1 MYNYYCITYNLFY
14 FVGRYR
20 KSIELRPDF
29 PCVYSDCGL
38 IYESNN
44 CPQKAIKYYEM
55 ALRLNP
61 NHLNTLYNI
70 SNLELKLGHLEKSI
84 SYYQQI
90 LINEVNDVESL
101 DVHMKL
107 ANIFYNRKKNF
118 NEALYHYEKALN
130 IDNRCLDAYLNIAS
144 ILHKINKSNEALQY
158 LISAIQIDAN
168 CAMAYANIGFIKEET
183 KCYNEAIESYRMAL
197 KIKPD
202 FPEAYCNLVQCY
214 QNICDWSD
222 IKENYN
228 LRINKLKDIIR
239 QQLDDD
245 IVPSLSPYNSLLYSF
260 SLEEIKN
267 IASKY
272 AEDIVKKSL
281 VAKQASNKS
290 YKYEKSPSDNI
301 ERIRVGY
308 VFSDSDDHSVSQ
320 ILQFILNC
328 HDKNNFELFYYSLSP
343 FCSSW

>member
-1 MYNYYCITYNLFY
+1 MYDNNLIY

-70 SNLELKLGHLEKSI
+70 SNLELKLGHLDKAI
-84 SYYQQI
+84 SYYQRI
-90 LINEVNDVESL
+90 LINEVNVIESL

-107 ANIFYNRKKNF
+107 ANIFHKRMDNF
-118 NEALYHYEKALN
+118 NEALYHYEKALTF
-130 IDNRCLDAYLNIAS
+130 DNKCLDAYFNIAS
-144 ILHKINKSNEALQY
+144 ILHKMNKSNEALQY
-158 LISAIQIDAN
+158 LISAVQIDPN
-168 CAMAYANIGFIKEET
+168 CAIAYTNIGFIKEEG
-183 KCYNEAIESYRMAL
+183 KRYNEAIESYKMAL

-202 FPEAYCNLVQCY
+202 FPDAYCNLVQCF

-222 IKENYN
+222 NEENYN
-228 LRINKLKDIIR
+228 LRIKKLKDIIR
-239 QQLDDD
+239 QQLNDDT
-245 IVPSLSPYNSLLYSF
+245 VPSLSPYNSSLYSF
-260 SLEEIKN
+260 SLEEMKN

-272 AEDIVKKSL
+272 AEETVKKL
-281 VAKQASNKS
+281 LATKKAFKS
-290 YKYEKSPSDNI
+290 YNYEKSSSDNI

-308 VFSDSDDHSVSQ
+308 VFSDSSDHSVSQ
-320 ILQFILNC
+320 LLQFILSC
-328 HDKNNFELFYYSLSP
+328 HDKNNFELFYYSLSSI
-343 FCSSW
+343 CSSW

>member
-1 MYNYYCITYNLFY
+1 MYDNNLFY

-38 IYESNN
+38 IYELTN

-70 SNLELKLGHLEKSI
+70 SNLELKLGHLDKAI
-84 SYYQQI
+84 SYYQRI
-90 LINEVNDVESL
+90 LMNEVSVKESL
-101 DVHMKL
+101 DVHMKV
-107 ANIFYNRKKNF
+107 ADIFYKRMEDF
-118 NEALYHYEKALN
+118 NEALYHYEKALTY
-130 IDNRCLDAYLNIAS
+130 DNKFLDAYFNIAS
-144 ILHKINKSNEALQY
+144 ILHKMNKSDEALKY
-158 LISAIQIDAN
+158 LISITRLDPN
-168 CAMAYANIGFIKEET
+168 YVSAYANIGFIKEEG
-183 KCYNEAIESYRMAL
+183 KYYSQAIEAYRKAL
-197 KIKPD
+197 EIDAD
-202 FPEAYCNLVQCY
+202 FPFAYCNLVQCY

-222 IKENYN
+222 SEENYN
-228 LRINKLKDIIR
+228 VRINKLKDIIR
-239 QQLDDD
+239 QQLNDDT
-245 IVPSLSPYNSLLYSF
+245 VPSLLPCNSLLYSF

-272 AEDIVKKSL
+272 AEETVKKLSM
-281 VAKQASNKS
+281 AKKS
-290 YKYEKSPSDNI
+290 FKNYNYEKSSSDNI

-308 VFSDSDDHSVSQ
+308 VFSDSRDHSVSQ
-320 ILQFILNC
+320 LLQFILNC

-343 FCSSW
+343 ISSSW